1 VQPDASR
8 VGLGESKDDEV
19 QYGDVKT
26 VGEQSIFGDS
36 KSRLEDEEVQIY
48 KVEIATNERFWN

>member
-1 VQPDASR
+1 M
-8 VGLGESKDDEV
+8 ESKDVTDDEV
-19 QYGDVKT
+19 QYGDVRT
-26 VGEQSIFGDS
+26 VGEQSIFGES